1 MTKRFRVV
9 VLLVVFAL
17 LVLISRNIEA
27 EEIAF
32 ATTSGTVT
40 FLENPVTAY
49 EQKDTSSNV
58 ITEFSEGDSIFVTGA
73 DENWTEIFYKGETGY
88 IPTDQIGN
96 ENIAAAAKS
105 AEELGQAVEDEINK
119 NDLDT
124 SIAIDNYMRKQ
135 KQELNSLIWKIAIG
149 VLVAAVIAVSII
161 IGIMNQDAIKE
172 PENINNNENMNENN
186 SDDKNENEIEEKV
199 AEKDDTS
206 EQEKGSVNETDYSD
220 SVL

>member
-1 MTKRFRVV
+1 M
-9 VLLVVFAL
+9 
-17 LVLISRNIEA
+17 
-27 EEIAF
+27 
-32 ATTSGTVT
+32 T

-58 ITEFSEGDSIFVTGA
+58 IAEFSEGDSIFVTGA

-96 ENIAAAAKS
+96 ENIAAAEKS
-105 AEELGQAVEDEINK
+105 AEELGQEVEDEINK

-161 IGIMNQDAIKE
+161 IGIMNQNAIKV
-172 PENINNNENMNENN
+172 PENNNNENMNENN